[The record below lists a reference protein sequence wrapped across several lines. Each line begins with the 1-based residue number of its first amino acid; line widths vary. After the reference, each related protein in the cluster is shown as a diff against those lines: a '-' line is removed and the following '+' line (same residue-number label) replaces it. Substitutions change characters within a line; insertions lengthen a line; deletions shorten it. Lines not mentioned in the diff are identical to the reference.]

1 MIAGSPDRLN
11 AADVDLL
18 ERFVR
23 TRGGTL
29 IVLPDRAPGGV
40 AARLFQRRW
49 TEHLEATPSPTGA
62 LRASETLR
70 RSGAS
75 PFDIVPG
82 HVKGSPVIVLSP
94 AGNGR
99 IVVSG
104 AMDAWR
110 YRDADGGAF
119 DRFWRS
125 LVLESASAGSSL
137 TLDFASP
144 IAAPAAV
151 VPFVVRYRRMDA
163 ATNTDL
169 TATATCGD
177 GVARAVRLWPDG
189 ADDVFSGTVDI
200 EGTEPCR
207 LRVTVEGGASVV
219 GGIAVTSGAT
229 HSVNAV
235 LAKLERA
242 VSRTSRRD
250 DCRR

>member
-1 MIAGSPDRLN
+1 MA
-11 AADVDLL
+11 
-18 ERFVR
+18 
-23 TRGGTL
+23 
-29 IVLPDRAPGGV
+29 
-40 AARLFQRRW
+40 
-49 TEHLEATPSPTGA
+49 
-62 LRASETLR
+62 
-70 RSGAS
+70 
-75 PFDIVPG
+75 
-82 HVKGSPVIVLSP
+82 
-94 AGNGR
+94 
-99 IVVSG
+99 
-104 AMDAWR
+104 AWR

-119 DRFWRS
+119 DRSWRS

-163 ATNTDL
+163 ATNTDI

-189 ADDVFSGTVDI
+189 ADGVFSGTVDI

-242 VSRTSRRD
+242 VSRTSGVMTVAGDESKVADALALSAAQPGRPEPVHPMRSPWWMFPFVTCLSVEWWLRR
-250 DCRR
+250 RAGLR